1 MSDNSIW
8 FHFTYDK
15 PLEIQEFTKLLNFVD
30 KSFANALE
38 MMSIKNPSLKISP
51 NQPTKILGVKEGSI
65 LINFLIEGLA
75 AIGVEIIKSI
85 AEILR
90 KRLAF
95 KNRRAGDCI
104 YIQDN
109 QINIHVGGDLIIPS
123 KIEWNKDDEEKFVSK
138 AVETYV
144 KKKMKISPDE
154 FIRDRDFLNLISI
167 HGLNSLKARL
177 QNIKAVFE
185 ELHIENSLKISGFS
199 NYSQADKNN
208 IKKYIQIQSEKEK
221 SKT

>member
-1 MSDNSIW
+1 MPGNSIW

-15 PLEIQEFTKLLNFVD
+15 PLEIQKFTKLLNFVD
-30 KSFANALE
+30 KSFANVLE
-38 MMSIKNPSLKISP
+38 AMSIKDPSLKISLNKP
-51 NQPTKILGVKEGSI
+51 AKILGVKEGSI

-85 AEILR
+85 TEILR
-90 KRLAF
+90 KRFAS
-95 KNRRAGDCI
+95 KNRQAGDYV

-144 KKKMKISPDE
+144 KKKLNISPDE
-154 FIRDRDFLNLISI
+154 FIRDRDFLDLISI

-177 QNIKAVFE
+177 QNIKAIFD
-185 ELHIENSLKISGFS
+185 ELQIENSLKLNGFS
-199 NYSQADKNN
+199 NC
-208 IKKYIQIQSEKEK
+208 
-221 SKT
+221 SKTDRDIILRIL